1 MFFAIENVGG
11 GGFTTPPGLAVGSG
25 LACPERP
32 DRTPRAKRFRARLN
46 FVSVR
51 KKSGVCFVQ
60 LTEILIE
67 PLFRLEQ
74 VPKRRKFEGRA
85 QFARGDADGGRRGRA
100 NSALPY
106 NGKTNGVGRRIHAG
120 EDTSEL
126 PAAANAPAV

>member
-11 GGFTTPPGLAVGSG
+11 RVHHAPGSAVGFG
-25 LACPERP
+25 LACPEKP
-32 DRTPRAKRFRARLN
+32 DRTPRAKRIRGPSN

-51 KKSGVCFVQ
+51 KKSVVCFVR

-106 NGKTNGVGRRIHAG
+106 DGKTNGVARRTHAA

-126 PAAANAPAV
+126 SAAANAPAD

>member
-1 MFFAIENVGG
+1 VG
-11 GGFTTPPGLAVGSG
+11 FGS
-25 LACPERP
+25 ACPEKP
-32 DRTPRAKRFRARLN
+32 DRTPRAKRIRGPSN

-51 KKSGVCFVQ
+51 KKSVVCFVQ

-85 QFARGDADGGRRGRA
+85 EFARGDADGGRRRRVDCFAIAEQLTGR
-100 NSALPY
+100 PY
-106 NGKTNGVGRRIHAG
+106 DGKTNGVARRTHAA

-126 PAAANAPAV
+126 SAAANAPAV